1 MVKSIKKG
9 WLHSSY
15 DWTKV
20 VIIILLSYKP
30 QWKQIEN
37 CYQLMVPLVLVH
49 CELAKKTYNG
59 YWLNISTDNHVTKQK
74 NNQKRKY
81 LGTNSPNQE
90 ETLAQICSGF
100 LENPPVIQWHKT
112 NDISIN
118 TKNVLD
124 KNINCTSNLSC
135 VQANDKDKRHLF

>member
-1 MVKSIKKG
+1 
-9 WLHSSY
+9 
-15 DWTKV
+15 
-20 VIIILLSYKP
+20 
-30 QWKQIEN
+30 
-37 CYQLMVPLVLVH
+37 MVPLVLVH
-49 CELAKKTYNG
+49 CELAKKTYNS
-59 YWLNISTDNHVTKQK
+59 YWLNISTDNHMTKQK

-90 ETLAQICSGF
+90 ATLAQICSAF

-124 KNINCTSNLSC
+124 KNINCTSSSY